1 MTIFTA
7 TRLYPDNILFPDRL
21 EIDDLNVTHYK
32 GRIFGYKSTVITRK
46 NIASVL
52 LNSHIVFADIV
63 IETIGGKKIVATGF
77 MKVDA
82 RTVVELLK

>member
-1 MTIFTA
+1 MTILTA

-32 GRIFGYKSTVITRK
+32 GRFFGYHLTIIARK
-46 NIASVL
+46 NIASVFF
-52 LNSHIVFADIV
+52 NSHIFFADIV

-82 RTVVELLK
+82 RTIVELLK

>member
-32 GRIFGYKSTVITRK
+32 GNFFGYQSTVIARK

-52 LNSHIVFADIV
+52 INSHIVFADIV
-63 IETIGGKKIVATGF
+63 IETIGGKRIVATGF

-82 RTVVELLK
+82 RSIVGLLK